1 MGLYTLLILGVIMK
15 VSEVMQEFVP
25 CEICGNKNIKI
36 YSSLY
41 LSSRGCFDSRR
52 MFEDSKNF

>member
-1 MGLYTLLILGVIMK
+1 MK

-36 YSSLY
+36 YSSLC
-41 LSSRGCFDSRR
+41 LSSRVVLIQEGCLKILKIFDS
-52 MFEDSKNF
+52 NHA